1 MKFEIGHRPMFATL
15 HLTLDADD
23 KIVAQPESMVSM
35 STGIEIAAKVG
46 GQSGKG
52 ISGGLR
58 NLMSGESFFASI
70 FRAKRD
76 GQELTL
82 APRLHGDIVHL
93 SISEGRRYFLTQGS
107 YLANDPNV
115 LIDFKYG
122 GMKGMMAK
130 KGLFVMHTLGEGD
143 IFCST
148 YGSVIYR
155 ELQEGESFVV
165 DNRFVVAFSDTIEF
179 QLVKATSGTVDSY
192 FSGEGLVNRYTG
204 PGTLIYQTRANPFSG
219 SMFGRL
225 LSWIT

>member
-15 HLTLDADD
+15 KLWLDADD
-23 KIVAQPESMVSM
+23 QVIAQPESMVSM

-46 GQSGKG
+46 GQSGQG
-52 ISGGLR
+52 MLGGFR
-58 NLMSGESFFASI
+58 NLMSGESFFASV

-76 GQELTL
+76 AQELTL

-93 SISEGRRYFLTQGS
+93 SIKEGSRFFLTQGS
-107 YLANDPNV
+107 YLANAPSV

-122 GMKGMMAK
+122 GMRGVMAK
-130 KGLFVMHTLGEGD
+130 KGLFVMHTQGEGD

-155 ELQEGESFVV
+155 ELSEGETFVV
-165 DNRFVVAFSDTIEF
+165 DNRFVVAFSDTIQF

-219 SMFGRL
+219 SLFGRL